1 MKYRYVIG
9 LDSKIMSMVYCSQ
22 VSASFLLQ
30 VPRHLF
36 GLDRLIWAIGHP
48 DMNIVDR
55 FELEQGQS

>member
-1 MKYRYVIG
+1 VIG

-55 FELEQGQS
+55 FELE